1 MKFLK
6 SISLFFCMMA
16 CLGGGIWLGAWGQRT
31 FYPGKDNVRLE
42 STGGQSGIVKPV
54 KVVEDVG
61 PLAQVVSMPERITA
75 DTVYLIKEYDL
86 NRNTSRDSILSMPVS
101 YIGMT
106 REQFLKEMDSFMTSP
121 PLAELEKG
129 FASLEVSE
137 FSSARV
143 TLSKYYQAHETDTF
157 YLQVE
162 NNFVVVFREDGKTRY
177 EITDIYL
184 PYLPEELQQEI
195 IHGKKIEGK
204 ELLYNFLE
212 SYSS

>member
-31 FYPGKDNVRLE
+31 FYPGKDTVRLE
-42 STGGQSGIVKPV
+42 STVGQSGTMSPV
-54 KVVEDVG
+54 KVVGDAE
-61 PLAQVVSMPERITA
+61 PLAKVVSMPERITA
-75 DTVYLIKEYDL
+75 DTIYLVKEYDL
-86 NRNTSRDSILSMPVS
+86 TQNTSKDSILPMPVS

-106 REQFLKEMDSFMTSP
+106 REQFLKEMDSFMASP
-121 PLAELEKG
+121 PLTELERG

-143 TLSKYYQAHETDTF
+143 ILSKYYQAHETDTF

-195 IHGKKIEGK
+195 IRGKKIEGK